1 MKESPKEK
9 KAKNKASKT
18 KQSKTNKQTKKKREK
33 VQHDKASILWLGKW
47 PILMEEKS
55 EKGHTQNKT
64 QSKINKDIT
73 KIHNNK

>member
-1 MKESPKEK
+1 
-9 KAKNKASKT
+9 
-18 KQSKTNKQTKKKREK
+18 
-33 VQHDKASILWLGKW
+33 
-47 PILMEEKS
+47 MEEKS